1 MDILTKTENLNMIT
15 ITESA
20 QEKIKEVLAD
30 ETPETRLRM
39 YITGGGCSGF
49 QYGFSME
56 EGLNDDDFEIPAG
69 ETNVLVDAL
78 SMQYLENAKVDY
90 KNDLSGSRFSISNPK
105 AQTTCGC
112 GSSFS
117 PY

>member
-1 MDILTKTENLNMIT
+1 MIQ

-20 QEKIKEVLAD
+20 QSKIKEVLED
-30 ETPETRLRM
+30 ESPETALRM
-39 YITGGGCSGF
+39 YVTGGGCSGF

-56 EGLNDDDFEIPAG
+56 EGMNDDDFEIPAG
-69 ETNVLVDAL
+69 STNVLVDSL
-78 SMQYLENAKVDY
+78 SMQYLENAVVDF
-90 KNDLSGSRFSISNPK
+90 KDDLQVSRFSISNPM

>member
-1 MDILTKTENLNMIT
+1 MIT

-20 QEKIKEVLAD
+20 QEKIKEVLED
-30 ETPETRLRM
+30 ETPQTFLRM
-39 YITGGGCSGF
+39 YVTGGGCSGF

-56 EGLNDDDFEIPAG
+56 ETQNDDDFEVPVEG
-69 ETNVLVDAL
+69 TENVRVDSL
-78 SMQYLENAKVDY
+78 SMQYLSNATVDF
-90 KNDLSGSRFSISNPK
+90 KDDLQGSRFSISNPM

-112 GSSFS
+112 GSSFA

>member
-1 MDILTKTENLNMIT
+1 MIT

-30 ETPETRLRM
+30 ETPQTFLRM
-39 YITGGGCSGF
+39 YVTGGGCSGF

-56 EGLNDDDFEIPAG
+56 EGQNEDDFEIPAG
-69 ETNVLVDAL
+69 ATNVLVDSL
-78 SMQYLENAKVDY
+78 SMQYLSNAIVDF
-90 KNDLSGSRFSISNPK
+90 KDDLQGSRFSISNPM